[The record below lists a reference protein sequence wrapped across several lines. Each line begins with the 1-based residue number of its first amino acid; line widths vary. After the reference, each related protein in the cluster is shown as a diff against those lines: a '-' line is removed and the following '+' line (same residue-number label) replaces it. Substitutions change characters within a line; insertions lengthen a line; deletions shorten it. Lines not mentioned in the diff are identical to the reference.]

1 MSDTGTGG
9 VKADIRVRI
18 FLAAAI
24 LGTALGAAGQQPA
37 AQAPQPQRTLFSEI
51 PPDDAKRQIIQSVL
65 SSSFYSMRSGFSS
78 SEWTTGHYGGAWERA
93 GQYFPNHVYYTSSQQ
108 HFMTHFFNPNGKLEM
123 QIFDSAYLRL
133 CVANQRTFT
142 GSGVVGSYQ
151 GMLANDPG
159 AAAAFQQKL
168 GHLEAYFRTEGDKGR
183 LKAMIG
189 DKLFDRL
196 LDELRREN
204 HHMFAGALMH
214 EGMHAE
220 MDDDALVAA
229 IQNEYSSCKL
239 PVQWDELRAY
249 MSEINYHSRFYNWA
263 VNDSFAS
270 WREIDGLLRELE
282 AWRKRPK
289 PLSEADKQKI
299 EAIKAKIKAYI
310 ALIRL
315 RMREIWQSAQRMQG
329 LMDSF
334 RQDHLKPN
342 APAGHQD
349 TVRAVAVAVADF
361 VLRVG
366 QEIQRQELLLRELE
380 SYLDLWNKW
389 ASCQNP
395 SPPPAAT
402 AQDII
407 KRVRA
412 TRWPAPPSR
421 QAEDLRKKAEEE
433 IGKIPGSLPGPRP
446 EQPGGRTGEGGRGRG
461 GTICISLSDPYFDPL
476 QMPWS
481 GISPRR
487 RPGGASPGG
496 QPAPAVPGAQAASAA
511 PPAGFAFQLPVREG
525 DILKRRLLGN
535 EKISVRARVESRAE
549 TADLENVV
557 CHIPGTD
564 PAAGEVILSAHL
576 FEGLQKQG
584 ANDNI
589 SGSACI
595 LEVARVLHTLVAEG
609 RLPRPKRTIRF
620 IWGPEFSGIG
630 EWVRNNRA
638 VMERTLCN
646 INMDMVGEWLSKNQA
661 YFCLMRTT
669 FGNAHYINDVME
681 NYYRYIGEGSRE
693 RIQNRSTP
701 AVVPVRVVAPS
712 GADEPFAYSIE
723 THYGASDHEVFNDW
737 GVGVPGVMM
746 IAWPDKWYHT
756 SGDTAD
762 KSDPTQLKRAAAI
775 GAAGAYTVASADG
788 AAAAR
793 IAAEIA
799 ANATRR
805 IGHLMNVAM
814 ETLNRA
820 APGTLAEDR
829 KFARGILEAAVVNEK
844 DTLASVI
851 ELAPSSPELA
861 ARVAKLSKAVE
872 GVGAAARA
880 AVEAH
885 EAAVAG
891 ALGFEPGPPVL
902 TDLEKKAARL
912 VPRPTSKVRANG
924 YRGYQALLGAVPAAE
939 RAKYPTAGPD
949 FGVASTAELQLLVD
963 GRHSA
968 LDIKKMLDAQ
978 HERRSS
984 LRGVLNH
991 LEILRLAGLAEW

>member
-461 GTICISLSDPYFDPL
+461 AGGSGRNFTLSVSYLGTWPSLGALNGYIGYLDLAWNGDVPAFGWEHGFGFAAGWRFAPAFEAGIAFD
-476 QMPWS
+476 
-481 GISPRR
+481 RA
-487 RPGGASPGG
+487 GASVSGTLE
-496 QPAPAVPGAQAASAA
+496 AVG
-511 PPAGFAFQLPVREG
+511 
-525 DILKRRLLGN
+525 
-535 EKISVRARVESRAE
+535 SRY
-549 TADLENVV
+549 T
-557 CHIPGTD
+557 
-564 PAAGEVILSAHL
+564 SAHAVSSW
-576 FEGLQKQG
+576 G
-584 ANDNI
+584 I
-589 SGSACI
+589 Y
-595 LEVARVLHTLVAEG
+595 VLL
-609 RLPRPKRTIRF
+609 R
-620 IWGPEFSGIG
+620 GPEI
-630 EWVRNNRA
+630 
-638 VMERTLCN
+638 
-646 INMDMVGEWLSKNQA
+646 
-661 YFCLMRTT
+661 
-669 FGNAHYINDVME
+669 
-681 NYYRYIGEGSRE
+681 
-693 RIQNRSTP
+693 
-701 AVVPVRVVAPS
+701 APS
-712 GADEPFAYSIE
+712 LRP
-723 THYGASDHEVFNDW
+723 
-737 GVGVPGVMM
+737 
-746 IAWPDKWYHT
+746 
-756 SGDTAD
+756 
-762 KSDPTQLKRAAAI
+762 
-775 GAAGAYTVASADG
+775 
-788 AAAAR
+788 
-793 IAAEIA
+793 
-799 ANATRR
+799 
-805 IGHLMNVAM
+805 
-814 ETLNRA
+814 
-820 APGTLAEDR
+820 
-829 KFARGILEAAVVNEK
+829 
-844 DTLASVI
+844 
-851 ELAPSSPELA
+851 A
-861 ARVAKLSKAVE
+861 ARV
-872 GVGAAARA
+872 
-880 AVEAH
+880 
-885 EAAVAG
+885 
-891 ALGFEPGPPVL
+891 
-902 TDLEKKAARL
+902 
-912 VPRPTSKVRANG
+912 
-924 YRGYQALLGAVPAAE
+924 
-939 RAKYPTAGPD
+939 
-949 FGVASTAELQLLVD
+949 
-963 GRHSA
+963 
-968 LDIKKMLDAQ
+968 
-978 HERRSS
+978 
-984 LRGVLNH
+984 
-991 LEILRLAGLAEW
+991 GLAYVQARYRETENDASESGRDGAIGPFLSRGPA